1 MNTSSSNPLLTEPD
15 RADNGG
21 EQKLPRILQDR
32 GDGSPPVRGLSL
44 QELNNEITSGTGTL
58 WVHIDST
65 VRQQVAILDRLFGF
79 HPLAV
84 EDVLNP
90 ASRPKVDQYDN
101 YLFVTL
107 RSIAFREATPDPYDV
122 ETTNLYLFVG
132 PGWLVTAHAG
142 PSPVIDHLHD
152 LCVRTPDLLGRG
164 AARMAHHVMDAA
176 VDAFFPI
183 LDRVDEFI
191 DSLEDRVFRSF
202 DEESLRDIFAVK
214 RLVLSFR
221 RYVAPQREIFN
232 ILSNRPSPLLPPDVQ
247 LYFRDVYDHMLRIND
262 SLDTYRDLLGST
274 MESYLSQVSNRL
286 NQVTK
291 ALSIVA
297 TLSVPFV
304 VVSGM
309 WGMNFVHVPLA
320 QNRWGFEIMLAAQ
333 LFAGGALIAFLR
345 WRRWL

>member
-1 MNTSSSNPLLTEPD
+1 MNTSPNDSQASETA
-15 RADNGG
+15 RAESGG
-21 EQKLPRILQDR
+21 EQKLPLILHDR
-32 GDGSPPVRGLSL
+32 GDGSAPARGLSP
-44 QELNNEITSGTGTL
+44 QELSDVIRSGTGTL
-58 WVHIDST
+58 WVHVDSG
-65 VRQQVAILDRLFGF
+65 VRQQVAVLDRLFAF

-90 ASRPKVDQYDN
+90 VSRPKVDQYDN

-132 PGWLVTAHAG
+132 PTWLVTAHAG

-152 LCVRTPDLLGRG
+152 LCVRTPDLLSRG
-164 AARMAHHVMDAA
+164 AARMAHQVMDAA
-176 VDAFFPI
+176 VDAFFPV
-183 LDRVDEFI
+183 LDRIDEFI

-247 LYFRDVYDHMLRIND
+247 IYFRDVYDHMLRIND

-291 ALSIVA
+291 ALSVVA

-309 WGMNFVHVPLA
+309 WGMNFVRVPLA
-320 QNRWGFEIMLAAQ
+320 QNPWGFEIMLAVQ
-333 LFAGGALIAFLR
+333 LLAGGFLIAFLR
-345 WRRWL
+345 WRRWF